1 MKRALAALVCFLL
14 LCACG
19 DPFIHLGPVGVNG
32 NVEPHND
39 MEHYHD
45 VFQIYGERF
54 ARKAAELFA

>member
-19 DPFIHLGPVGVNG
+19 DPLIHLGPVGVNG
-32 NVEPHND
+32 NVEAHNA

-45 VFQIYGERF
+45 VFTIYGER
-54 ARKAAELFA
+54 